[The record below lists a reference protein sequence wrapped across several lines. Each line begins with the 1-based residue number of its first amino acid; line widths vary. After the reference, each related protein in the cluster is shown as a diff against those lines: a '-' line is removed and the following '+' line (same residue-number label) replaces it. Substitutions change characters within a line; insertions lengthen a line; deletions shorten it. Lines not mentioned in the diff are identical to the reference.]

1 MDPNTSSSSSPSA
14 EMSYLMNS
22 CGLSE
27 EKALT
32 ASTKLKFSTKRS
44 KSNPDSVL
52 NLLKS
57 YGFTKPDITKII
69 SKRPRL
75 LLCYVSILKSKL
87 DYVFSKQISD
97 LEVIKFL
104 CIKPHLLND
113 SLENHIIP
121 IFDFTKSIVATDSY
135 VLSVLL
141 RMFPKINV
149 AYFKKLIN
157 SNFKVLRDAGVSE
170 RSIVNYFRSRPRVF
184 KVETD
189 RFKEAVQ
196 EVKRRGLN
204 PCEYKF
210 LDTVRFLTC
219 GTDWEEK
226 MNAYRKW
233 GWTDEELE
241 ILCKKYPY
249 LYFISAKKINAV
261 MDYLV
266 TDMGYSLSDF
276 RRNPSIFRFSLEK
289 SLIPRLA
296 VHRYLISIHF
306 IESCSLYTLVELSE
320 DAFLNKFVIE
330 YEEEV
335 PEVWQIY
342 KQAFKRSAMEECMQG
357 SAVENVEVD
366 KSEKEEEIPAVPLDE
381 KVLEDSQASMLK
393 KKVGSDKVE
402 ELKKAKTP
410 MKILKKSKKKV
421 EEVQS
426 SAAKKGEEDK
436 SNEEGEI
443 DDALVVEKV
452 VQDSQA
458 SVLERKVASNKVGEL
473 KKPKGPRKVLN
484 KKLKKTVEAVH
495 GSGKKQG
502 EDKAKE
508 EEEITAVSTV
518 GKVLEVTQSSVLK
531 RKIGLDKEEESKK
544 SKRFKKVLKKSSKKV
559 EEVQS
564 CATKKH
570 DVEVP
575 ELLQASIGPVTEDS
589 QNEEVTLCPERATE
603 SVAALPKVAKV
614 VNKSEV
620 GEPKKKASSSDL
632 VHPMEKMEEGGE
644 PKKAK
649 RPKKILKKI
658 KKKVEVVQG
667 GDAQK
672 EGEDKSEVEEVVAV
686 SMVEEILEDSHASML
701 KRKLVLDTVE
711 EPKKAKRPKK
721 LLKKF
726 KKKVEEVQG
735 SATK

>member
-1 MDPNTSSSSSPSA
+1 MDPNTSSTSP
-14 EMSYLMNS
+14 EISYLMNS

-27 EKALT
+27 EKSLA
-32 ASTKLKFSTKRS
+32 ASTQLKFST

-57 YGFTKPDITKII
+57 YGFTNPDITRII
-69 SKRPRL
+69 SKRPKL
-75 LLCYVSILKSKL
+75 LLCIVSNLEPKL
-87 DYVFSKQISD
+87 DYFFSKQISD
-97 LEVIKFL
+97 LEVIKLL
-104 CIKPHLLND
+104 CKKPYLLVYR
-113 SLENHIIP
+113 LENKIIP
-121 IFDFTKSIVATDSY
+121 LFDFIKNIVGTDTY
-135 VLSVLL
+135 VFSVLL
-141 RMFPKINV
+141 KMFPKVFIG
-149 AYFKKLIN
+149 YFRKMIDG
-157 SNFKVLRDAGVSE
+157 NFKVLKDEGVSE
-170 RSIVNYFRSRPRVF
+170 IRIVKYFRSSPRVF
-184 KVETD
+184 QVEND

-204 PCEYKF
+204 PREYKF
-210 LDTVRFLTC
+210 LDTVRFFVS
-219 GTDWEEK
+219 GADFEEK
-226 MNAYRKW
+226 MNDYRKW

-241 ILCKKYPY
+241 FYCKKYPI
-249 LYFISAKKINAV
+249 LYFVSAKKINAV

-276 RRNPSIFRFSLEK
+276 RRNPYIFRYSLERT
-289 SLIPRLA
+289 LIPRLA
-296 VHRYLISIHF
+296 VYRYLISIHF
-306 IESCSLYTLVELSE
+306 IEPCSWYTLLDFSE
-320 DAFLNKFVIE
+320 DAFLKKYVIE
-330 YEEEV
+330 FEEEI

-342 KQAFKRSAMEECMQG
+342 KQAFKGSVMEEGVQG
-357 SAVENVEVD
+357 STMKNEEVD
-366 KSEKEEEIPAVPLDE
+366 KSQEEEEIAAVPLDE
-381 KVLEDSQASMLK
+381 KVLEDSQASVLK
-393 KKVGSDKVE
+393 KKVGLDEVE

-410 MKILKKSKKKV
+410 RKVLKKSKKKV

-443 DDALVVEKV
+443 DEALVVEKV

-458 SVLERKVASNKVGEL
+458 SVIERKVASNMVEES
-473 KKPKGPRKVLN
+473 KKAKGPRKVLK
-484 KKLKKTVEAVH
+484 KKLKKTVEAVQ
-495 GSGKKQG
+495 GGGKKEG

-508 EEEITAVSTV
+508 EEETSAVSMV

-544 SKRFKKVLKKSSKKV
+544 SKRFKKVLKKSRKKV

-564 CATKKH
+564 SSAKKY

-575 ELLQASIGPVTEDS
+575 ELLQASIRPVTEDS
-589 QNEEVTLCPERATE
+589 QNEEVTFFPEGATE
-603 SVAALPKVAKV
+603 SVSALPKVAKV
-614 VNKSEV
+614 VHKSKV

-632 VHPMEKMEEGGE
+632 VHQKEKLEEE
-644 PKKAK
+644 EELKKAR

-667 GDAQK
+667 SDAQK
-672 EGEDKSEVEEVVAV
+672 EEEDKSEVEEVGAV
-686 SMVEEILEDSHASML
+686 SMVEEILEDGHASVL
-701 KRKLVLDTVE
+701 KRKLVLDTAE

-721 LLKKF
+721 LLKKL